1 MNADLD
7 YLYAHHAVTESR
19 PVLLLDRLYARVD
32 TMVMNTTTDTN
43 LDRAFC
49 KPCNKMMRLPEGTR
63 IDWQQIVPRIRV
75 NGADT
80 FANGRIVAEFV
91 KHDCGNFLRGAT
103 IKAKHS
109 DKIVCNEKCQSAT
122 RPVCECSC
130 DGENHGA

>member
-1 MNADLD
+1 MD
-7 YLYAHHAVTESR
+7 
-19 PVLLLDRLYARVD
+19 
-32 TMVMNTTTDTN
+32 MNTTTDTN

-75 NGADT
+75 IGADT
-80 FANGRIVAEFV
+80 FVNGRNVAELV
-91 KHDCGNFLRGAT
+91 KHDCGNYLRGTT
-103 IKAKHS
+103 ITAKHS

-122 RPVCECSC
+122 RAVCECSC